1 MLSDEDLAAIR
12 RETCAHPRVLVMPW
26 ANDEPVPCR
35 LTVRLMNGG
44 TVEICRLC
52 GERVW

>member
-12 RETCAHPRVLVMPW
+12 RETCEHPEAQVQPW
-26 ANDEPVPCR
+26 AQDEPVPCR

-44 TVEICRLC
+44 AVEICRLC
-52 GERVW
+52 GERVR